1 MQHANPEA
9 ASREHLALILAAAVV
24 QGWALFGL
32 HHALAEQL
40 WPANEPGWLF
50 ALYAVAVLVPVTM
63 QLLAVRSRERAAWIL
78 VAALA
83 VAFFYFGWHHG
94 AAVVALPG
102 KDLARAGESFQL
114 GLVLFV
120 LWILVMPFIQAR
132 LEVRAWTA
140 NYHYLFA
147 YAWRNAVSLFEAAV
161 FTGGFWLLLELW
173 QSLFTMLGMGFFREL
188 FAEPVFVYPVT
199 ALVFGCALHL
209 IGSID
214 RFVSAVLEQI
224 LNLFKWLGTLTGAL
238 LALFT
243 LALMLQLPHLVFTGH
258 RAISAVWL
266 LWLAAVVVLFLNA
279 AYRDGAQAR
288 PYPAWIAFA
297 LRLVVP
303 LSVVIA
309 LTALYALRV
318 RAQRYGL
325 TVERVFGFIVAA
337 AALCYAVG
345 YSLAAL
351 NRRAWFGGVARVNVL
366 VALGLILVLA
376 LVLTPVLSPY
386 RLAAASQYRHV
397 LAGKLDEEAHP
408 VQGESAFQYL
418 RFDAGAYG
426 RRRLEQLSRLQDHAD
441 AAGIRERAAAAL
453 RQTSPWQGV
462 AARAPAELVSRLRL
476 YPQGSSLEPGL
487 AERLRA
493 DLDTTGTNTYCVVP
507 DGTQLTGL
515 FVDLTGDGV
524 DEFVL
529 FNFCAARV
537 YQRVDGLWQLVAH
550 ANDTTAHV
558 GAAVIESHLAKG
570 EVSTL
575 ARAWKDLWI
584 GKEQFQVEKTFG
596 PPAQAG
602 RDAAPRK

>member
-1 MQHANPEA
+1 VQDANPES

-40 WPANEPGWLF
+40 WPSNEPGWLF
-50 ALYAVAVLVPVTM
+50 ALYAVAVLVPVTVE
-63 QLLAVRSRERAAWIL
+63 LLAARLRERATWIL
-78 VAALA
+78 VAVLA
-83 VAFFYFGWHHG
+83 VAFFYLGWHHG

-102 KDLARAGESFQL
+102 KDLAWAGESFQL
-114 GLVLFV
+114 GFVLLV

-140 NYHYLFA
+140 SYHYLFA

-161 FTGGFWLLLELW
+161 FTAVFWLLLELW
-173 QSLFTMLGMGFFREL
+173 QLLFTMLGMGFFREL

-214 RFVSAVLEQI
+214 RFFSAVLEQI
-224 LNLFKWLGTLTGAL
+224 LNVFKWLGTLTGAL

-243 LALMLQLPHLVFTGH
+243 LALILQLPDLVFTGH
-258 RAISAVWL
+258 KAISAVWL

-279 AYRDGAQAR
+279 AYRDGAQGR

-325 TVERVFGFIVAA
+325 TVERVFGLIVAA
-337 AALCYAVG
+337 AALCYSLG

-366 VALGLILVLA
+366 VALGLMLVLA

-386 RLAAASQYRHV
+386 RLAASSQYRRI
-397 LAGKLDEEAHP
+397 LAGKLEEEPHSL
-408 VQGESAFQYL
+408 QGESAFHYL
-418 RFDAGAYG
+418 RFEAGAYG
-426 RRRLEQLSRLQDHAD
+426 RGRLEELARLQNHAD
-441 AAGIRERAAAAL
+441 AARIRERAAAAL
-453 RQTSPWQGV
+453 KQTSPWQP
-462 AARAPAELVSRLRL
+462 APARSPADLVSRLQL
-476 YPQGSSLEPGL
+476 FPQGSSLQTGL
-487 AERLRA
+487 AERLRF
-493 DLDTTGTNTYCVVP
+493 DLDTTGTNNYCVVA

-515 FVDLTGDGV
+515 LVDLTGDGV

-537 YQRVDGLWQLVAH
+537 YQRLEGGWQLVAH
-550 ANDTTAHV
+550 ANDRTAHV
-558 GAAVIESHLAKG
+558 DAAVIESHLARG
-570 EVSTL
+570 EVST
-575 ARAWKDLWI
+575 REPAWKDLWI
-584 GKEQFQVEKTFG
+584 GQEQFQVEKIYG
-596 PPAQAG
+596 PLAEAS
-602 RDAAPRK
+602 RSAPRR

>member
-1 MQHANPEA
+1 MPVTVEL
-9 ASREHLALILAAAVV
+9 LALRL
-24 QGWALFGL
+24 
-32 HHALAEQL
+32 
-40 WPANEPGWLF
+40 
-50 ALYAVAVLVPVTM
+50 
-63 QLLAVRSRERAAWIL
+63 RERATWIL
-78 VAALA
+78 VAVLA
-83 VAFFYFGWHHG
+83 VALFYFGWHHG

-114 GLVLFV
+114 GLLLFA
-120 LWILVMPFIQAR
+120 LWVLVMPFMQAR

-147 YAWRNAVSLFEAAV
+147 YAWRNAVALFEAAV
-161 FTGGFWLLLELW
+161 FTGVFWLLLELW

-224 LNLFKWLGTLTGAL
+224 LNVFKWLGTLTGAL

-279 AYRDGAQAR
+279 AYRDGVQAR
-288 PYPAWIAFA
+288 PYPGWIAFA

-303 LSVVIA
+303 LSVVIT

-337 AALCYAVG
+337 AALCYSVG

-351 NRRAWFGGVARVNVL
+351 SRRAWFGGVARVNVL
-366 VALGLILVLA
+366 VALGLILVLG

-386 RLAAASQYRHV
+386 RLAAASQYQRI
-397 LAGKLDEEAHP
+397 LDGKPEEESHA
-408 VQGESAFQYL
+408 VQGQSAFQYL
-418 RFDAGAYG
+418 GLMRARTAGAAWSSSHGCRTTRTPRASASARPRRCG
-426 RRRLEQLSRLQDHAD
+426 RPTPGNPSPR
-441 AAGIRERAAAAL
+441 AL
-453 RQTSPWQGV
+453 RRSWSRGCGSIR
-462 AARAPAELVSRLRL
+462 RAPHWRPVS
-476 YPQGSSLEPGL
+476 PN
-487 AERLRA
+487 A
-493 DLDTTGTNTYCVVP
+493 
-507 DGTQLTGL
+507 
-515 FVDLTGDGV
+515 
-524 DEFVL
+524 
-529 FNFCAARV
+529 CAPTWIRPAPT
-537 YQRVDGLWQLVAH
+537 
-550 ANDTTAHV
+550 TTAW
-558 GAAVIESHLAKG
+558 SPR
-570 EVSTL
+570 
-575 ARAWKDLWI
+575 ARS
-584 GKEQFQVEKTFG
+584 
-596 PPAQAG
+596 
-602 RDAAPRK
+602 